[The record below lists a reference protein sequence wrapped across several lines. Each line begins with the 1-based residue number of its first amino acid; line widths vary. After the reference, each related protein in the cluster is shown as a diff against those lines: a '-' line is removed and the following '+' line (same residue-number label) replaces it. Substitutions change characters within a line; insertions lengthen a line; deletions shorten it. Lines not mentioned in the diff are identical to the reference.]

1 MHLLQKMREPRAW
14 LEWLKSLNN
23 FFSQLEK
30 NLDIKVLIV
39 PHPKIKHKSKFSK
52 LYNGREIL
60 KKNLSIVAKNCELM
74 ISRDSTGFSYAAIY
88 NKPAIFMYNN
98 ELIRL
103 NKKFIND
110 QKNFAKE
117 LGLKPINIDNNYTYN
132 EIFKLKTFNKY
143 NYLKYIKKYLSSR
156 VDKKINY
163 EVIEKALDY

>member
-1 MHLLQKMREPRAW
+1 
-14 LEWLKSLNN
+14 
-23 FFSQLEK
+23 
-30 NLDIKVLIV
+30 
-39 PHPKIKHKSKFSK
+39 
-52 LYNGREIL
+52 
-60 KKNLSIVAKNCELM
+60 M

-143 NYLKYIKKYLSSR
+143 NYLKYI
-156 VDKKINY
+156 
-163 EVIEKALDY
+163 

>member
-1 MHLLQKMREPRAW
+1 
-14 LEWLKSLNN
+14 
-23 FFSQLEK
+23 
-30 NLDIKVLIV
+30 
-39 PHPKIKHKSKFSK
+39 
-52 LYNGREIL
+52 
-60 KKNLSIVAKNCELM
+60 M